1 MRTAARTFSFV
12 TRVPAGSS
20 TRAMTTSSSGC
31 RRMVRSAACSM
42 ALPLQRMAR
51 HQLVGMH
58 PAGQGLDALQPR
70 ADARKVGPRYAEFLG
85 PVQVAAQ
92 REVGNR
98 GLSPRHE
105 ILRGQV
111 LVENAER
118 GPHPAA
124 QEFGHRGLAGF
135 LELDEESQGG
145 DVAG

>member
-58 PAGQGLDALQPR
+58 PAGQALDALEPGLDQGKLAP
-70 ADARKVGPRYAEFLG
+70 AYAELVG

-92 REVGNR
+92 RKIGDG
-98 GLSPRHE
+98 GLFS
-105 ILRGQV
+105 GD
-111 LVENAER
+111 ER
-118 GPHPAA
+118 A
-124 QEFGHRGLAGF
+124 
-135 LELDEESQGG
+135 
-145 DVAG
+145 